1 MSIERG
7 RDGST
12 KRRHGNRHKRHLSIR
27 SGHRDASVPI
37 GKVALFS
44 VLVPLAIPMLA
55 VFSIQIPI
63 KTLLGQLL
71 KVLVSKAVH
80 FTGIGVA

>member
-1 MSIERG
+1 MG
-7 RDGST
+7 
-12 KRRHGNRHKRHLSIR
+12 KM
-27 SGHRDASVPI
+27 GHRTGSDGMAEVPI

-71 KVLVSKAVH
+71 KVLV
-80 FTGIGVA
+80 

>member
-1 MSIERG
+1 MRQRWVVGDSSADEEALEPAG
-7 RDGST
+7 VGPVA
-12 KRRHGNRHKRHLSIR
+12 
-27 SGHRDASVPI
+27 DATSLYDSVTAMRPVPI
-37 GKVALFS
+37 GKVALIS

-71 KVLVSKAVH
+71 KVLV
-80 FTGIGVA
+80 